1 MIASIVDMCSN
12 SKASAAPNVGVTLIY
27 IAFVTVAVLVYQ
39 LLAEGEFSSVLT
51 LSAIFQCLSFTL
63 LAIQTFSSQSVR
75 CISAKSLQLDA
86 MAFACRLASTLF
98 VDGYLPWDATGDW
111 MYQGFDVLSLGMVCW
126 LLYRILKVQL
136 PYEKEE
142 DALSAAPFA
151 LGSLVLATIFHGNL
165 DEIPLL
171 DTLWMCSVFVS
182 AVAVL
187 PQLWTM
193 THRHGGLP
201 ALTSHFVAVTAFGR
215 ILSGSYMW
223 YAYPEVECDPWLGDF
238 QHAGYAVI
246 IAHAAHLLLLGDF
259 FYLYGKNV
267 AKSGLSAP
275 LQISGVWEV

>member
-1 MIASIVDMCSN
+1 MVASLNETCN
-12 SKASAAPNVGVTLIY
+12 GKASQER
-27 IAFVTVAVLVYQ
+27 IALVYAVFIGVAVFVYH
-39 LLAEGEFSSVLT
+39 LIAEGEFSALLT
-51 LSAIFQCLSFTL
+51 LSAVFQCLAFSL
-63 LAIQTFSSQSVR
+63 LALQVVSSDNVGGISV
-75 CISAKSLQLDA
+75 KSLSLDA
-86 MAFACRLASTLF
+86 FALACRLASTLF

-126 LLYRILKVQL
+126 LLYRIFKVQL

-151 LGSLVLATIFHGNL
+151 FGSLVLAVIFHGNL

-238 QHAGYAVI
+238 QHAGYAII

-275 LQISGVWEV
+275 LQISEVWEV